1 MRLMCLLWAAALL
14 MGLWIVRLMDG
25 AAEGGPEPTAVVA
38 VDDGAQ

>member
-25 AAEGGPEPTAVVA
+25 AGREDPEPTVVVA
-38 VDDGAQ
+38 VDDGVQ